1 MNKRILKNTLAAAGV
16 ALAYLPLAQAGWTQ
30 EVKVKSVVVVSSG
43 GINVAVEPA
52 LSGCTSQSGYGARYA
67 SIYPSHPGLK
77 AMHANLL
84 LAMNS
89 GTSVRLYLTDPQCT
103 VGEMVLGEALW

>member
-1 MNKRILKNTLAAAGV
+1 MSVKFAKALILIGTMASMAGLAH
-16 ALAYLPLAQAGWTQ
+16 AGWTP
-30 EVKVKSVVVVSSG
+30 EVKVKSVVVTSTG
-43 GINVAVEPA
+43 GLNIGVEPT
-52 LSGCTSQSGYGARYA
+52 LSGCVSQSGYGAKYA
-67 SIYPSHPGLK
+67 SIYPTHPGLK

-103 VGEMVLGEALW
+103 VGEMVIGDPMW